1 MNFHIFNDHYE
12 ELIYITH
19 PRHSVID
26 NVDRMLG
33 CGDPSFGAAM
43 YGCTS
48 CGNLKFVA
56 FRCHSRFCPSCGN
69 MYSKLTE
76 SIEDALD
83 VADKMAEETNERY
96 SHEEMFAKLREAV
109 HE

>member
-1 MNFHIFNDHYE
+1 MNE
-12 ELIYITH
+12 
-19 PRHSVID
+19 SVEC
-26 NVDRMLG
+26 LG
-33 CGDPSFGAAM
+33 GESS
-43 YGCTS
+43 GC
-48 CGNLKFVA
+48 FA
-56 FRCHSRFCPSCGN
+56 
-69 MYSKLTE
+69 E

>member
-1 MNFHIFNDHYE
+1 MVVMSIE
-12 ELIYITH
+12 
-19 PRHSVID
+19 
-26 NVDRMLG
+26 
-33 CGDPSFGAAM
+33 A
-43 YGCTS
+43 
-48 CGNLKFVA
+48 
-56 FRCHSRFCPSCGN
+56 
-69 MYSKLTE
+69 YSKLTE